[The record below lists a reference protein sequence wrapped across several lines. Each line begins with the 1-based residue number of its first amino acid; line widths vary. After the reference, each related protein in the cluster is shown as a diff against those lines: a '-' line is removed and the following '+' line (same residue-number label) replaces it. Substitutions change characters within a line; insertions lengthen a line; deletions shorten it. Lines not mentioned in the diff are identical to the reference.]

1 MSDSNDSL
9 MSTLIESNRDTN
21 AALKHLTNSI
31 NELIIDNKVR
41 AEKDKR
47 QDEANKKVDDFMERS
62 LPVINRSIRT
72 QSTFDKALVPLIVSF
87 IIAVGTAIK
96 FLPTV

>member
-1 MSDSNDSL
+1 MK
-9 MSTLIESNRDTN
+9 DTN
-21 AALKHLTNSI
+21 MNLQHLSNSI
-31 NELIIDNKVR
+31 DQLVVDNKVR
-41 AEKDKR
+41 EEKDKR
-47 QDEANKKVDDFMERS
+47 QDEVNKKVEAFMEKS

>member
-1 MSDSNDSL
+1 MENSNDIL
-9 MSTLIESNRDTN
+9 IKNLIESMKDTN
-21 AALKHLTNSI
+21 MNLQHLSNSI
-31 NELIIDNKVR
+31 DQLVVDNKVR
-41 AEKDKR
+41 EEKDKR
-47 QDEANKKVDDFMERS
+47 QDEANKKVEAFMEKS

>member
-1 MSDSNDSL
+1 MESNSDIL
-9 MSTLIESNRDTN
+9 ISTLIESIRDTN
-21 AALKHLTNSI
+21 TSMQHLSNSI
-31 NELIIDNKVR
+31 DQLIVDNKVR
-41 AEKDKR
+41 EEKDKR
-47 QDEANKKVDDFMERS
+47 QDEANKKVEAFMEKS